1 MENRLHAHSCPAE
14 PVAYHAPAG
23 YKSSPYKANHFNN
36 FDPGKAGK
44 PLAPAA
50 DLDRRLVG
58 DSSMGSTVLVD
69 FRTFL
74 TEVLP
79 PLPRGTPNTPLDK
92 GKISQVQIKL
102 FNKFNNVFDEK
113 GKPIPPKEDH
123 IAEALVEAINSLSLP
138 GGYKAALSRHKP
150 DKKDNSKAKVDA
162 GLYPDGRAPAEERPD
177 WTHCRMYIEFKK
189 GGSTSDPWD
198 DRDGQLPEAERS
210 SRTRARNQ
218 LIAYAQNV
226 FLYQHRTALLSL
238 FIIGDEFRAMWWDRS
253 GVIVSKK
260 LNYVKDPAPLLKFI
274 WHFVQL
280 SDEQQ
285 GLDPTATLIKEDDA
299 DFKLMND
306 LAEPHPLDMD
316 YLEPGT
322 EHIVTESPLA
332 ASAAGG
338 DASTPPSDGDA
349 LPNHHDS
356 APHTDAETTAPE
368 DGWKKQP
375 VFRYVRQQ
383 FRDSLAPDWPRY
395 KLEVGPEKRLFL
407 VAKPVFK
414 SSTMFGRATRGY
426 IAVDV
431 QTRRFVFLKDSWR
444 PYYVGV
450 DPEGSYLEQFLGDE
464 EMNVPTI
471 ICHGD
476 VGNQVA
482 FTARYEERLRET
494 RKRDS
499 LAALQQDPTASNST
513 RSGSSTKK
521 RARGDDEAEA
531 ASEEISEEDSLRHH
545 IHYRIAVEEV
555 CLPFSEFRT
564 TEQLIRLLYNCI
576 ETHYWAY
583 ERHKLLHRDISAGNV
598 LILPRLV
605 KDESGVE
612 IVEWYGILTDWEL
625 AKRVPEGEADVAR
638 QPERTGTW
646 QFMSVDYVACN
657 WTRPIVVADELESF
671 LHVLVYY
678 AVRFLPS
685 TLSSVT
691 SFVVGYFDTFILDPK
706 SGRRHC
712 SLAKRHTVRLAQLQ
726 FMDRPVVFL
735 KATGEGGTP
744 LNRLIAT
751 LLRLFMARY
760 AVIDHESRPEEAE
773 VARGSKAVPRA
784 TPSAKPRRVDVRRG
798 ADRPWFGGYPEK
810 SSEEHP
816 PVLLPPRARE
826 EAAKLDSH
834 MHFLRLFL
842 QALDTPE
849 EEWRDAEVIGTDQL
863 VNYEPRLVYV
873 AGIDSTSGT
882 GARKGTVK
890 RPKTDASTGNLP
902 SSSAGTNKLAATDPI
917 LLSSKRKGK
926 GRAR

>member
-1 MENRLHAHSCPAE
+1 
-14 PVAYHAPAG
+14 
-23 YKSSPYKANHFNN
+23 
-36 FDPGKAGK
+36 
-44 PLAPAA
+44 
-50 DLDRRLVG
+50 
-58 DSSMGSTVLVD
+58 MGSTVLVD

-102 FNKFNNVFDEK
+102 FNKFNNVFNEK

-198 DRDGQLPEAERS
+198 DRDGQTPEAERS

-260 LNYVKDPAPLLKFI
+260 LNYVKDPAPLLRFI

-285 GLDPTATLIKEDDA
+285 GLDPTATLMKEDDA
-299 DFKLMND
+299 EFKLMNH

-349 LPNHHDS
+349 LPQAERMENHHDS

-368 DGWKKQP
+368 DGWKKPP

-383 FRDSLAPDWPRY
+383 FRDSLAQDWPRY
-395 KLEVGPEKRLFL
+395 KLEVGEDKRLFL

-426 IAVDV
+426 VAVDV

-444 PYYVGV
+444 PFYVGV
-450 DPEGSYLEQFLGDE
+450 DPEGSYLERFAGDKN
-464 EMNVPTI
+464 MNVPTI
-471 ICHGD
+471 LCHGD
-476 VGNQVA
+476 VRTQVA
-482 FTARYEERLRET
+482 FTARYEERTREA
-494 RKRDS
+494 RKLTVHASPRDEPS
-499 LAALQQDPTASNST
+499 ESHSPAG
-513 RSGSSTKK
+513 GSVSKK
-521 RARGDDEAEA
+521 RPRPDEEAEA
-531 ASEEISEEDSLRHH
+531 ATPETLTSSEDDSLRQH

-564 TEQLIRLLYNCI
+564 TAQLIRLIYHCV
-576 ETHYWAY
+576 ETHYLAY
-583 ERHKLLHRDISAGNV
+583 ARYNLLHRDVSAGNV
-598 LILPRLV
+598 LILPMLV
-605 KDESGVE
+605 TGQDGAKRVRWRGV
-612 IVEWYGILTDWEL
+612 LTDWEL
-625 AKRVPEGEADVAR
+625 AKRVAEEDENEVAR

-646 QFMSVDYVACN
+646 QFMSVDYIDCN
-657 WTRPIVVADELESF
+657 WTRPLVVADELESF
-671 LHVLVYY
+671 FHVLVYY
-678 AVRFLPS
+678 AVRFLPN
-685 TLSSVT
+685 TLPSVT
-691 SFVVGYFDTFILDPK
+691 QFVIDYFDTFSHDPTTGK
-706 SGRRHC
+706 RSCSFSKRNAMISGV
-712 SLAKRHTVRLAQLQ
+712 LAYGQRVT
-726 FMDRPVVFL
+726 FL
-735 KATGEGGTP
+735 KNTRKKGNP
-744 LNRLIAT
+744 LNDLLAD
-751 LLRLFMARY
+751 LLRLFVARY
-760 AVIDHESRPEEAE
+760 TVIDYNARTQATTEADDGDDPTPPVPATS
-773 VARGSKAVPRA
+773 VALWEDDDPFL
-784 TPSAKPRRVDVRRG
+784 
-798 ADRPWFGGYPEK
+798 DRPWMEPTPSRKQPEEP
-810 SSEEHP
+810 S
-816 PVLLPPRARE
+816 LTPRTKE
-826 EAAKLDSH
+826 DAAKLNTH
-834 MHFLRLFL
+834 HEFLRLL
-842 QALDTPE
+842 ASALKGPLA
-849 EEWRDAEVIGTDQL
+849 EWGNTEVSGKDQL
-863 VNYEPRLVYV
+863 VNYEPRIIFIAAV
-873 AGIDSTSGT
+873 DSVTARSARPGS
-882 GARKGTVK
+882 GARSGSAK
-890 RPKTDASTGNLP
+890 RPKTDDSHPSASSGSIGPT
-902 SSSAGTNKLAATDPI
+902 KLSATDPI